1 VVLTVV
7 LAAGYICSIEVTNTG
22 NKRVD
27 VIGHKD
33 GQGIIIE
40 LQCRGYHNSPIAL
53 TQLFTQGYYKTF
65 RNSTDIKLCLAM
77 GLHFTERW
85 SKDSDISATARCLRD
100 VEINEVLKELN
111 IEKVDGT
118 GTEIVTEDRIAM
130 ACAEK
135 EGTNSEERINLF
147 FKKAICSRT

>member
-1 VVLTVV
+1 MYFLRRPY
-7 LAAGYICSIEVTNTG
+7 LS
-22 NKRVD
+22 R
-27 VIGHKD
+27 
-33 GQGIIIE
+33 
-40 LQCRGYHNSPIAL
+40 LQRHHRSFVSPIAL

-77 GLHFTERW
+77 RLHFTERW

-135 EGTNSEERINLF
+135 EGTNSEER
-147 FKKAICSRT
+147 CSDPV